1 MFLVNHLKTG
11 SPHLGPVIFVEG
23 GQQHARQFV
32 LLESGHLGIGIDS
45 SHGVDKD
52 THTRRRL
59 QHLLRSQ
66 VHLTEDTPYGF
77 GYFLRGIESREDG
90 LLHAGDIAFVVGLV
104 LGILAYHPVE
114 FGGQVVQR

>member
-1 MFLVNHLKTG
+1 M
-11 SPHLGPVIFVEG
+11 EG

-32 LLESGHLGIGIDS
+32 LLEGGHLGIGIDGA
-45 SHGVDKD
+45 HGFDEY

-59 QHLLRSQ
+59 QHLLRLQ
-66 VHLTEDTPYGF
+66 VHLTEDTPDGF
-77 GYFLRGIESREDG
+77 GYLLWGIESREDG
-90 LLHAGDIAFVVGLV
+90 LLHTGNIAFVVGLV